1 MANIIPYGF
10 RDMRDL
16 VDDGVTEALVPVI
29 DKAITETVA
38 FHNEEINKM
47 LGLFVK
53 PTTEYKVKYKTPT
66 AARLMG
72 LDEHGRARKIRP
84 SAQYEIGLPIQAA
97 GLAEG
102 ATDTTR
108 LLETVGDVMDITA
121 TMTIADKNWMF
132 DHILAALFNA
142 TDWTFPDDRY
152 GDLVVKPIANGDTIT
167 YLGKNGVAAT
177 ADHVNGFATGIA
189 DATNPFPALYTRLTR
204 PTANA
209 GKVISFVAANL
220 VSDIE
225 NLGTFHEPG
234 DADIRAAANSEEL
247 VGALPANMPGE
258 VIGKTNKVWIVQW
271 DRLPDSYILS
281 VVTEGE
287 RPLAMRQYPVP
298 ALQGFRRA
306 GQRNDYPYFE
316 TQFKRDAG
324 FGAWNRVAADV
335 MEIADATYDVPTG
348 YASPMS

>member
-1 MANIIPYGF
+1 MANIVPYGF

-16 VDDGVTEALVPVI
+16 ADTAVNEALIPVI
-29 DKAITETVA
+29 DTAIAETVA
-38 FHNEEINKM
+38 FHNQEINRM
-47 LGLFVK
+47 LDFFVRRTTDYQVK
-53 PTTEYKVKYKTPT
+53 FKSPTG
-66 AARLMG
+66 ARLQP

-84 SAQYEIGLPIQAA
+84 AAEYQIGLPIQAA

-121 TMTIADKNWMF
+121 TMTIADRNWMA

-152 GDLVVKPIANGDTIT
+152 GDLTVKPIANGDAIT
-167 YLGKNGVAAT
+167 YLTKNGQSST
-177 ADHVNGFATGIA
+177 ADNINGQAAAID
-189 DATNPFPALYTRLTR
+189 DANNPFPAIYTRLTKWNVNR
-204 PTANA
+204 GRVVSFIPT
-209 GKVISFVAANL
+209 NL
-220 VSDIE
+220 VDDVEALAS
-225 NLGTFHEPG
+225 FHEPP
-234 DADIRAAANSEEL
+234 DANIRDAANTEVL
-247 VGALPANMPGE
+247 IGRLPDNTPGE
-258 VIGKTNKVWIVQW
+258 VIGYTNKCWIVHW
-271 DRLPDSYILS
+271 ERLPDNYIIS

-287 RPLAMRQYPVP
+287 RPLAMREYPVA
-298 ALQGFRRA
+298 ALRGFRRA

-335 MEIADATYDVPTG
+335 MEIGDATYDVPTN
-348 YASPMS
+348 YESPMP